1 MEKITEKQTILVT
14 GGSGFI
20 GSNLVDELV
29 NSNYDVC
36 IIDKNEPAYRNFSAR
51 YYILDLTSDKIEEVF
66 QKEPISIV
74 IHLAAQTSVNMSVED
89 PKKDGID
96 NILATLNLLD
106 NCKKQGI
113 NKIIAASSAAVYGEP
128 EYLPID
134 ENHKLSPISP
144 YALSK
149 YTMESYIKL
158 SGLDYIIYRFSNVYG
173 PRQANSTESGV
184 ISIFTNNLIKKQM
197 VNIYGNGEQCRDFIY
212 VKDIVNCI
220 VKSLDFSFKNEIINL
235 SSNTKTSINNLV
247 KILQELTENHLKPN
261 YLPARKNDIKESVL
275 DNTKMLKLG
284 LNINSDLKTGLK
296 STVDFYNYT
305 PQGDKILIIIPAR
318 GGSVGI
324 PRKNLRNLAGNPL
337 IAYSIKNALNSKFNT
352 DVYVSSDDDEILYI
366 SQKLGAQIYKR
377 DASIADAATTLDPVI
392 YDAYQKISK
401 MNNTQY
407 KLIVTLQPTS
417 PLLKT
422 SSLDN
427 AIEIMLTNPTI
438 DTIISAKDTTHLS
451 WSKSGEEFV
460 PNYKKRVNRQ
470 YLDPVYTE
478 TGGFLI
484 TRNTI
489 ITPETRIGKNTQLAI
504 LENPEEMIDIDNYED
519 FYLANYYLQRQNILF
534 VVSGYDKIGFGHIY
548 RALLLAN
555 NITNHNIKFL
565 VTKDSKKGFNKLQQ
579 YKYKSYFQKHE
590 NLVDDIKEL
599 QADVVINDILN
610 TDLDYIMELKSNNL
624 KVINFEDLGEGAEK
638 ADLVIN
644 ALYSKSN
651 ANKNT
656 LWGYEY
662 FCARDEFILSK
673 TKNISEKVKNVL
685 ITFGGTDPNN
695 LTQKVLNNIYPYCL
709 KNNIN
714 IDIVLGLGYE
724 YRINIKEFPN
734 INIYQN
740 VKNMAD
746 YMEKADIIF
755 TACGRT
761 VYEVACISTPCIT
774 LAQNEREL
782 THDFASEK
790 NGFINL
796 GLGKNITDLELQ
808 KAFFELVENEDVRQ
822 KLHNNMLSKNLKK
835 GTNKV
840 INLILSTIERK

>member
-1 MEKITEKQTILVT
+1 MIKIKDKQTILVT

-20 GSNLVDELV
+20 GSNLVDELIRC
-29 NSNYDVC
+29 SYDVC
-36 IIDKNEPAYRNFSAR
+36 VIDKEEPIYRNSLAR
-51 YYILDLTSDKIEEVF
+51 YYIMDLVSDKIDEVF
-66 QKEPISIV
+66 RRESISKIV
-74 IHLAAQTSVNMSVED
+74 HLAAQTSVNISVEN

-96 NILATLNLLD
+96 NILGTINLLD
-106 NCKKQGI
+106 SCKKFGI

-128 EYLPID
+128 EYIPID
-134 ENHKLSPISP
+134 ENHCLSPISP

-149 YTMESYIKL
+149 HTMESYIKL
-158 SGLDYIIYRFSNVYG
+158 SGLDYIIFRFSNVYG
-173 PRQANSTESGV
+173 PRQTNSAESGV
-184 ISIFTNNLIKKQM
+184 ISIFTNNMIKGNI
-197 VNIYGNGEQCRDFIY
+197 VNIYGDGKQTRDFIY
-212 VKDIVNCI
+212 VKDVVNCI
-220 VKSLDFSFKNEIINL
+220 IKSLNFSFKNEIINL

-247 KILQELTENHLKPN
+247 EILQELTGNYLPPN
-261 YLPARKNDIKESVL
+261 YLPARKYDIRESVL
-275 DNTKMLKLG
+275 DNTKMKSLGFHLDSNLKA
-284 LNINSDLKTGLK
+284 GLK
-296 STVDFYNYT
+296 STIDFYNHE
-305 PQGDKILIIIPAR
+305 PHGEKVLVIIPAR

-324 PRKNLRNLAGNPL
+324 PRKNLRNLAGKPL
-337 IAYSIKNALNSKFNT
+337 ISYSIKNALNSKFNA

-377 DASIADAATTLDPVI
+377 DTSIADDSTTLDPVI
-392 YDAYQKISK
+392 YDAYDKISK
-401 MNNTQY
+401 INHTRY

-427 AIEIMLTNPTI
+427 AIETMLNNPEI

-451 WSKSGEEFV
+451 WSKCNNKFI

-470 YLDPVYTE
+470 YLEPVFTE

-484 TRNTI
+484 TRDSV
-489 ITPETRIGKNTQLAI
+489 ITPETRIGKNTQLAL
-504 LENPEEMIDIDNYED
+504 LEYPEEMIDIDSYED
-519 FYLANYYLQRQNILF
+519 LYLANYYLQRKNILF

-555 NITNHNIKFL
+555 NITNHNIVFL
-565 VTKDSKKGFNKLQQ
+565 VTKDSEEGFNKLQQ
-579 YKYKSYFQKHE
+579 FKYKSYLQKYE
-590 NLVDDIKEL
+590 NIVDDIKEL
-599 QADVVINDILN
+599 KADVVINDILN
-610 TDLDYIMELKSNNL
+610 TDTKYISELKSNNL
-624 KVINFEDLGEGAEK
+624 KVINFEDLGDGAEK

-651 ANKNT
+651 SNRNT

-673 TKNISEKVKNVL
+673 TKDISNNVKNVL

-695 LTQKVLNNIYPYCL
+695 LTLKVLTSIYPYCL
-709 KNNIN
+709 ENNIN
-714 IDIVLGLGYE
+714 IDVVLGLGYE
-724 YRINIKEFPN
+724 KKSSLEKFSN
-734 INIYQN
+734 INVYQDI
-740 VKNMAD
+740 KNMAD
-746 YMEKADIIF
+746 YMQKADIIF

-761 VYEVACISTPCIT
+761 VYEVACISTPCVV

-782 THDFASEK
+782 THDFAKEK

-796 GLGKNITDLELQ
+796 GLGKNVSNRKLQ
-808 KAFFELVENEDVRQ
+808 AVFFKLVKNQSLREN
-822 KLHNNMLSKNLKK
+822 LHKKMLSKNLKK

-840 INLILSTIERK
+840 IGLILSTIERK